1 MSNVYSVESKIK
13 LSNLPVSLG
22 RWVEFN
28 DDQNYTTIIK
38 DGWCYTLTPLF
49 HEQDV
54 NRTIYNGGEVITL
67 TSTKDNKSQL
77 EPVTHTKQVDWCPS
91 FVEL

>member
-1 MSNVYSVESKIK
+1 MSIVYSVESKIK

-22 RWVEFN
+22 RWVEMN

-38 DGWCYTLTPLF
+38 EGWCYTLSPLLY
-49 HEQDV
+49 EQDV

-67 TSTKDNKSQL
+67 TSTKDNKNQL
-77 EPVTHTKQVDWCPS
+77 EPVAYTQQVDWCPS
-91 FVEL
+91 FLVL